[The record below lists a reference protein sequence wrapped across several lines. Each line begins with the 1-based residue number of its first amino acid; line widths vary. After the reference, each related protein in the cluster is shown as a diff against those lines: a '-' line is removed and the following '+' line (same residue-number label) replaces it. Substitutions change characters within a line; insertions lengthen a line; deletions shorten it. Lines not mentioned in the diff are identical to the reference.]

1 MQSRAEQEASMKN
14 RLLQSGFYSFLVT
27 LYGTSIYY
35 VIGLLLTLGQGGDVV
50 KFFMDTLV
58 AGCFFF
64 VMMWFV
70 FYELTGAF
78 ERLNRCGGGDDK
90 DEKDDPSRRP

>member
-1 MQSRAEQEASMKN
+1 MKN

-35 VIGLLLTLGQGGDVV
+35 VVGLLLTLGQGGDVV
-50 KFFMDTLV
+50 KFFLDTLT
-58 AGCFFF
+58 AGCIFF

-70 FYELTGAF
+70 FYELSGAF
-78 ERLNRCGGGDDK
+78 ERLNRRDGDDQTK
-90 DEKDDPSRRP
+90 DKKDDPSKRS